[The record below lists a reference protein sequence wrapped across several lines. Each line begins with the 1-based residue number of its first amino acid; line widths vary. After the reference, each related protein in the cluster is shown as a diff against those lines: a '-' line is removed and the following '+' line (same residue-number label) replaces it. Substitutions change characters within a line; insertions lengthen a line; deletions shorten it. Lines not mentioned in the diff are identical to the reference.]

1 MLLQINGGQTRLMKR
16 LRINMYSMT
25 MLITVKP
32 ISVAFELEEQIVIFG
47 ALLHPQLPTN
57 DPSAAPEK

>member
-1 MLLQINGGQTRLMKR
+1 
-16 LRINMYSMT
+16 MYSMT